1 MMRWRIF
8 SIGPTDVCIHTAVP
22 LFIAYAWL
30 TGHGPLTA
38 VALLSVLLH
47 ECAHAA
53 AAALAGQPPRRLEL
67 TPLGAVMHLEDEVRL
82 PPVKRLLMLLAGP
95 AMTLLLCILAL
106 QLTGKGWLP
115 LFLGRTIF
123 LSNLSILV
131 VNLLPA
137 LPLDGGRVLA
147 MLLYRMLPAHM
158 VGRVMRVIGTALGVM
173 LIALNIHVSLRY
185 GGWNLSLS
193 MAGCC
198 LMYSASAATTTM
210 AMQQLK
216 SLLDRK
222 MRLEGRGHLPVRRVA
237 ILAGTPLHRAIRL
250 LAPRSLT
257 EFTLMEL
264 GTLKPLGMMT
274 EERLIACYL
283 DSPQMTCLE
292 AMRK

>member
-1 MMRWRIF
+1 MMRWRLF
-8 SIGPTDVCIHTAVP
+8 SIGSTDVCIHTAVP

-30 TGHGPLTA
+30 TGHGLLTA

-53 AAALAGQPPRRLEL
+53 AAALAGQAPQRLEL
-67 TPLGAVMHLEDEVRL
+67 TPLGAVMHLEDEARL
-82 PPVKRLLMLLAGP
+82 PFVKRLLMLLAGP
-95 AMTLLLCILAL
+95 AMTLLLCVLAL
-106 QLTGKGWLP
+106 QLTGQGWLP
-115 LFLGRTIF
+115 LSVGRTML
-123 LSNLSILV
+123 LSNLSILL

-147 MLLYRMLPAHM
+147 MLLYRLLPAHM
-158 VGRVMRVIGTALGVM
+158 AGRVLRVIGTALGTM

-210 AMQQLK
+210 AMQQLQA
-216 SLLDRK
+216 LMARK

-237 ILAGTPLHRAIRL
+237 ILAGAPLPQAIRL
-250 LAPRSLT
+250 LAPRALT

-264 GTLKPLGMMT
+264 GTLKPLGLLT

-283 DSPQMTCLE
+283 DSPQMSCLE
-292 AMRK
+292 AMLK